1 MSPTKDEAIGA
12 ERLVGW
18 LVAARAE
25 QLWLA
30 ERGWE
35 AIRGGLGWW
44 LGGDTGPPT
53 QPLWG

>member
-1 MSPTKDEAIGA
+1 M
-12 ERLVGW
+12 GW

-30 ERGWE
+30 ESGWE

-44 LGGDTGPPT
+44 QGGDTGPPT
-53 QPLWG
+53 QPAWG